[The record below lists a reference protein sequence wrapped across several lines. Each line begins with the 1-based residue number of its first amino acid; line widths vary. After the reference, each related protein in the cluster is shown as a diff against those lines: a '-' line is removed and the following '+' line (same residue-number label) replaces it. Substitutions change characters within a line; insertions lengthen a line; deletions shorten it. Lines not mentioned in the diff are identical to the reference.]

1 VQAGAKA
8 ERGGERKKR
17 DRGEMG
23 EQAFPPDWRELAVQ
37 PAAREFHQLHTNLR
51 QPINGVLR
59 RLKIFRLREPF

>member
-1 VQAGAKA
+1 
-8 ERGGERKKR
+8 
-17 DRGEMG
+17 MG
-23 EQAFPPDWRELAVQ
+23 EQVRGYCNMILTTTCIPKAFPPDWRELAVQ